1 MALNIPSGFI
11 SETITTTGVAN
22 DIWHYGGS
30 TDSQI
35 NTNIHIAAIIASQ
48 FQKPLDVN
56 SFRIA
61 WGANVIAIASARQML
76 INDWNDPT
84 KNEYDIAADISTIFG
99 DLMSTASTAV
109 NFLPGVNEVIGKRLS
124 LLGNILTG
132 AGIAFQNIEEAKDL
146 VNWAHTQLVEIS
158 NEISLALY
166 NASNAVVEAWEAT
179 KTTLLDAAN
188 SVANVIE
195 NVGTAAFDASVQAA
209 MDLFDGAEAVLTG
222 LYNSTGVAI
231 QGITEVL
238 TATGVAIYDAGENLV
253 IQFNTLT
260 DKLSDSISAAYWKFL
275 DALAASLIDP
285 LIIDTAGNGIKL
297 DSWQTSTVLFDLDGN
312 GSKENTGWT
321 KANGDDAFLV
331 IDKNNDGKIN
341 DITEMFGNRDIP
353 GFKQLATY
361 DSNKD
366 GVINTTDTQFNLL
379 KLWNDKNANG
389 VVDAGELTTLAANNI
404 TSISLNKY
412 SSTANISGNMQ
423 TSVSSVTKTDGTTK
437 NIHELN
443 FGFESLTPVISNNRD
458 ATLPSTF
465 QLNIEAIVLPYSRGY
480 GSLYSWQAAMTL
492 DPTLLA
498 MAKDLATTQPKDFYL
513 LGDKFEAFL
522 FRWAGVQNVTSA
534 DVYDSAFG
542 YIPFSA
548 KKTAFMEKITGGDF
562 FNRTQTGV
570 PLAQQAWDM
579 FYNYFLNKF
588 LVQSV
593 LHDVFPNASY
603 DFATDKLTIGSTLD
617 EAIAAIKAKAIN
629 SDSFTNYIY
638 YAENILKLNKDQFN
652 DVAFDSKLDS
662 LTASIAA
669 LAIPSGFTFDG
680 RFNVGSSEID
690 ILYGTTKNDILHG
703 DAANDELYG
712 FAGNDYFVGGKGN
725 DILKGDAGNDFYRFM
740 RGDGQDSIDDNAG
753 VDKILLGDG
762 ISAADLVFAQVGN
775 DLVINIGTAGDK
787 IGIKNFYVVTT
798 NRVETI
804 QFADGSTF
812 SLQGFGNIITGTDLA
827 ETINGSSNNDVI
839 KALGGNDTIS
849 GGIGHDI
856 VTGGK
861 GNDTFSETGL
871 YSSNDTYIFNVGD
884 GQDVI
889 TDWAGTDYIVFG
901 AGITKAN
908 IQLISDYANNKSL
921 IIKVGTNGDQIT
933 IKSFF
938 NDSGSN
944 YKIESLKFAD
954 GSVLDLFAG
963 LTLSATKTT
972 GETLFGINYNDVLTG
987 NIGADTIYGNEGND
1001 TITGGKGNDILDGGS
1016 NASSGNDT
1024 YIFNVGDGQ
1033 DVITDR
1039 TGTDQIVFGAG
1050 ITKANIQVIS
1060 DYANERSLIVK
1071 IGTNGDQIRL
1081 GYFFNDSGS
1090 SYKIETLKFA
1100 DGSVLDLSGGL
1111 TLAAT
1116 KTTGETLAGASFN
1129 DNLTGNI
1136 GADTIYGYSGND
1148 TITGGNGN
1156 DTIYGNEGND
1166 TINGGKG
1173 NDIIDG
1179 GSTYYSG
1186 NDIYIFNVGD
1196 GQDTIY
1202 DYAGIDQIVFGA
1214 GITKASIKLISDYA
1228 NSQSLII
1235 KIGTNGD
1242 QITLQS
1248 FFYDS
1253 GGNYKIE
1260 TLKFADGSVLDLTT
1274 GLTLSATKTTG
1285 ETLFGIYSNDILTG
1299 NIGADTIYG
1308 NEGNDIITGG
1318 KGNDIIDNS
1327 SFYSGNDT
1335 YIFNVGDGQDTI
1347 TDYSGTDQIV
1357 FGAGIAKAGIQL
1369 ISDYANSQSLI
1380 IKVGTNGDQITLKS
1394 FFSNSGSNYKI
1405 ESLKFADGSIFDL
1418 SGGLTLLGT
1427 KTTGETLVGASFN
1440 DNLTGNI
1447 GNDTIYG
1454 YSGNDTINAGKG
1466 NDIIDGSTGNDVYIF
1481 NIGDGQDTLSDY
1493 TGADQIVFGAGIVP
1507 QDILM
1512 EASGTNLIISYSAN
1526 DRVTINNFF
1535 TNSNYRVET
1544 LKFADG
1550 RIIDITKAITVTG
1563 SAADDIIIGTPF
1575 ADNLSGAA
1583 GNDYIYGSEDI
1594 DIINGGIGNDILRG
1608 GGGVDTY
1615 NFDAGY
1621 GSDILTESGGV
1632 GDKIV
1637 LGTGILSSTM
1647 AMIRVG
1653 DDLRIVTQGKTDSI
1667 LVSKFF
1673 ATDNNRMEYI
1683 QFADGTKFNLTNAAS
1698 IEPVSTVYSV
1708 NGYVVVNEDVATK
1721 IKLLNK
1727 NDGSADYKNIII
1739 SGAAVNG
1746 TASVNTSGDIIYTS
1760 KANYFGTDSFT
1771 ISYKDAA
1778 GVSQSKTISVNV
1790 APVNDAPVG
1799 LNKTIT
1805 TNEDTPVEVL
1815 ALVGATD
1822 IENNTMTIYSAGGAA
1837 HGSTSI
1843 SGGKLFY
1850 TPSKNYFG
1858 TDSFTYTISDGN
1870 GGFDTKTVNA
1880 TIISVNDAPVATND
1894 VITISEDSTALI
1906 TILSND
1912 SDVEDGFFPAAN
1924 IKITTQPT
1932 NGTVAIQSDGKVLYT
1947 PKADFYGQDSF
1958 KYTVTDSQGL
1968 VSNIATA
1975 TINVTLINDSPKF
1988 KTGSTITF
1996 TEDTPATFDVNS
2008 YFYDPDG
2015 NAFTINSVSSPNASI
2030 SFAGNMITYTP
2041 KPNYNGIDK
2050 FTITLKDSFG
2060 ATSTLIVDATVT
2072 PVNDIPVATNDSFVV
2087 VENTATKL
2095 NVLANDNDVETVLFA
2110 SSITG
2115 LTTPAHGTVSINA
2128 TDGTILYTPTAG
2140 YNGMDSFTYS
2150 VKDSNGIISNTAT
2163 ATINVAKIING
2174 TTAANSLSGIAGN
2187 EVIYALDGNDTISG
2201 STGVDILD
2209 GGVGTDTVSYAAST
2223 AAVNVNLSAT
2233 TAQSG
2238 GHAQDDTL
2246 ISIENIIG
2254 SPLND
2259 TFTGSSVANNING
2272 GAGIDTVSYANSTAG
2287 VTVNLAVTTAQTGGF
2302 AAGDIISNIENLTG
2316 SAYNDTL
2323 LGTSIANI
2331 INGGLGNDK
2340 MTGGSGADIFKFS
2353 AVTDSGKAAGARDII
2368 TDFVKGSD
2376 KIDLGDFAGIFTFK
2390 GTGALGGS
2398 VPGVNYAQVSGNTII
2413 GIDADGNGTLDMQ
2426 IELTGLHTL
2435 AASDFLL

>member
-1 MALNIPSGFI
+1 
-11 SETITTTGVAN
+11 
-22 DIWHYGGS
+22 
-30 TDSQI
+30 
-35 NTNIHIAAIIASQ
+35 
-48 FQKPLDVN
+48 
-56 SFRIA
+56 
-61 WGANVIAIASARQML
+61 
-76 INDWNDPT
+76 
-84 KNEYDIAADISTIFG
+84 
-99 DLMSTASTAV
+99 
-109 NFLPGVNEVIGKRLS
+109 
-124 LLGNILTG
+124 
-132 AGIAFQNIEEAKDL
+132 
-146 VNWAHTQLVEIS
+146 
-158 NEISLALY
+158 
-166 NASNAVVEAWEAT
+166 
-179 KTTLLDAAN
+179 
-188 SVANVIE
+188 
-195 NVGTAAFDASVQAA
+195 
-209 MDLFDGAEAVLTG
+209 
-222 LYNSTGVAI
+222 
-231 QGITEVL
+231 
-238 TATGVAIYDAGENLV
+238 
-253 IQFNTLT
+253 
-260 DKLSDSISAAYWKFL
+260 
-275 DALAASLIDP
+275 
-285 LIIDTAGNGIKL
+285 
-297 DSWQTSTVLFDLDGN
+297 
-312 GSKENTGWT
+312 
-321 KANGDDAFLV
+321 
-331 IDKNNDGKIN
+331 
-341 DITEMFGNRDIP
+341 MFGNRDVP

-366 GVINTTDTQFNLL
+366 GLINATDTQFNLL

-423 TSVSSVTKTDGTTK
+423 TSVSSVTKTDGTIR

-443 FGFESLTPVISNNRD
+443 FGFESLTPVLATNRD

-465 QLNIEAIVLPYSRGY
+465 QLNIESIVMPYSRGY

-492 DPTLLA
+492 DPTLLT
-498 MAKDLATTQPKDFYL
+498 MAKDLAATQPKDFYL

-593 LHDVFPNASY
+593 LHDVFPNATY

-617 EAIAAIKAKAIN
+617 EAIAAIKAKAID

-638 YAENILKLNKDQFN
+638 YAQNILKLNKDQFN
-652 DVAFDSKLDS
+652 DAAFDSKLDS

-669 LAIPSGFTFDG
+669 LSVPSGFTFDG
-680 RFNVGSSEID
+680 RLNYGTSEID

-725 DILKGDAGNDFYRFM
+725 DILKGDAGNDIYRFS

-753 VDKILLGDG
+753 MDKILLGDG
-762 ISAADLVFAQVGN
+762 ISAADVSYAQVGN

-787 IGIKNFYVVTT
+787 IGIKNFYVATT
-798 NRVETI
+798 NRVETLE
-804 QFADGSTF
+804 FVDGS
-812 SLQGFGNIITGTDLA
+812 SLSLANIGSLMTGTDLA
-827 ETINGSSNNDVI
+827 ETLTGTSKNDVI
-839 KALGGNDTIS
+839 KGLGGNDNIVGGTGDDTI
-849 GGIGHDI
+849 
-856 VTGGK
+856 TGGK
-861 GNDTFSETGL
+861 GNDVIDGGSGF
-871 YSSNDTYIFNVGD
+871 YSGNDTYIFNVGD
-884 GQDVI
+884 GQDTIYDYTGTDQIVFGAGITKANIQLISDYANNQSLIVKIGTNGDQISLKNFFYTQDSNYKIETLKFADGSVLDLTTGLTLVGTKTTGETLFGIYSNDVLTGNIGNDTIYGNEGNDTITGGKGNDIIDGGSTYYSGNDSYIFNIGDGQDTIYDYTGTDQIVFGAGITKASIKLISDYTNSQSLIIKVGTNGDQITLKSFFNNSGSNYKIESLKFADGSVLDLTTGLTLSATKTTGETLYGIYSNDVLTGNIGADTIYGNEGNDTINGGKGNDIIDNSSFYSGNDTYIFNVGDGQDTI
-889 TDWAGTDYIVFG
+889 TDYTGTDQIIFG

-921 IIKVGTNGDQIT
+921 IIK
-933 IKSFF
+933 
-938 NDSGSN
+938 
-944 YKIESLKFAD
+944 
-954 GSVLDLFAG
+954 
-963 LTLSATKTT
+963 
-972 GETLFGINYNDVLTG
+972 
-987 NIGADTIYGNEGND
+987 
-1001 TITGGKGNDILDGGS
+1001 
-1016 NASSGNDT
+1016 
-1024 YIFNVGDGQ
+1024 
-1033 DVITDR
+1033 
-1039 TGTDQIVFGAG
+1039 
-1050 ITKANIQVIS
+1050 
-1060 DYANERSLIVK
+1060 
-1071 IGTNGDQIRL
+1071 
-1081 GYFFNDSGS
+1081 
-1090 SYKIETLKFA
+1090 
-1100 DGSVLDLSGGL
+1100 
-1111 TLAAT
+1111 
-1116 KTTGETLAGASFN
+1116 
-1129 DNLTGNI
+1129 
-1136 GADTIYGYSGND
+1136 
-1148 TITGGNGN
+1148 
-1156 DTIYGNEGND
+1156 
-1166 TINGGKG
+1166 
-1173 NDIIDG
+1173 
-1179 GSTYYSG
+1179 
-1186 NDIYIFNVGD
+1186 
-1196 GQDTIY
+1196 
-1202 DYAGIDQIVFGA
+1202 
-1214 GITKASIKLISDYA
+1214 
-1228 NSQSLII
+1228 
-1235 KIGTNGD
+1235 IGTNGD
-1242 QITLQS
+1242 QITLKS
-1248 FFYDS
+1248 FFSNS
-1253 GGNYKIE
+1253 GSNYKIE
-1260 TLKFADGSVLDLTT
+1260 SLKFADGSVLDLTT

-1347 TDYSGTDQIV
+1347 TDYTGTDQIV
-1357 FGAGIAKAGIQL
+1357 FGAGITKAGIQL
-1369 ISDYANSQSLI
+1369 ISDYANERSLI
-1380 IKVGTNGDQITLKS
+1380 VKIGTNGDQIRLGY
-1394 FFSNSGSNYKI
+1394 FFNDSGSSYKI
-1405 ESLKFADGSIFDL
+1405 ETLKFADGSILDL
-1418 SGGLTLLGT
+1418 SGGLTLAAT

-1447 GNDTIYG
+1447 GADTIYS

-1466 NDIIDGSTGNDVYIF
+1466 NDIIDGSTGNDTYIF

-1493 TGADQIVFGAGIVP
+1493 TGADQIVFGAGIMP

-1924 IKITTQPT
+1924 IKITTQPV

-2050 FTITLKDSFG
+2050 ITIKLTDSFG

-2163 ATINVAKIING
+2163 AKINVAKIING
-2174 TTAANSLSGIAGN
+2174 TTADNILAGIAGN

-2223 AAVNVNLSAT
+2223 TAVNVNLGIT

-2272 GAGIDTVSYANSTAG
+2272 GAGIDTVSYANSTAA
-2287 VTVNLAVTTAQTGGF
+2287 VNVNLAVTTAQSGGF
-2302 AAGDIISNIENLTG
+2302 AAGDILTNIENLTG
-2316 SAYNDTL
+2316 STYNDTL
-2323 LGTSIANI
+2323 LGNTLANI
-2331 INGGLGNDK
+2331 ITGGTGKDT
-2340 MTGGSGADIFKFS
+2340 MTGGAGADVFKFS
-2353 AVTDSGKAAGARDII
+2353 AITDSGKATGVRDII
-2368 TDFVKGSD
+2368 TDFVKGTD
-2376 KIDLGDFAGIFTFK
+2376 KIDLTDFAGSFTFK

-2398 VPGVNYAQVSGNTII
+2398 VAGVNYAQVSGNTII
-2413 GIDADGNGTLDMQ
+2413 GIDADSNGTLDMQ